1 MASTP
6 SIAQGQLSGR
16 AAGRWLLLIHQLP
29 PEPAYLRVK
38 VRRQLQRIGALPLKN
53 SVYVLPNRE
62 ESLEDFQWLRR
73 MILDDGGEATV
84 SVADFLEGATD
95 ESLEDQFRNV
105 SRAAYSEFVKTVR
118 ESDGS
123 EKELDRLRSR
133 LDDLAG
139 KDWFGAPGR
148 SEAERTLDEIASAGS
163 RDSGAAGLPV
173 ANRPEGATWVTRCDV
188 HVDRIASAWLIRRF
202 IDPAAHFRFV
212 HADGKTR
219 RGELRFDMF
228 DGEYTH
234 EGDRCTFQTLVARFG
249 LSRPALDAIG
259 EIVHDIDYK
268 IETSARP
275 ETGTIR
281 LLINGICLSRERDED
296 RLEAGRAL
304 FDSLYATFD
313 AMD

>member
-1 MASTP
+1 
-6 SIAQGQLSGR
+6 LSGGR
-16 AAGRWLLLIHQLP
+16 AVGRWLLLIHQLP

-53 SVYVLPNRE
+53 SVYVLPNRD

-95 ESLEDQFRNV
+95 QGLEDQFCNV

-118 ESDGS
+118 QSDGS
-123 EKELDRLRSR
+123 GKELDRLRSR
-133 LDDLAG
+133 LADLEN
-139 KDWFGAPGR
+139 KDWFDAPGR
-148 SEAERTLDEIASAGS
+148 GDAERTLDEIASAGS
-163 RDSGAAGLPV
+163 RDSGAAGLPA
-173 ANRPEGATWVTRCDV
+173 ANRPEGATWVTRRDV
-188 HVDRIASAWLIRRF
+188 HVDRMASAWLIRRF
-202 IDPAAHFRFV
+202 IDPSAHFRFV
-212 HADGKTR
+212 DADGKTR

-228 DGEYTH
+228 EGEYTH

-249 LSRPALDAIG
+249 LSRPALEAIG

-268 IETSARP
+268 IETSVRA
-275 ETGTIR
+275 ETVTIR

-296 RLEAGRAL
+296 RIEAGRAL
-304 FDSLYATFD
+304 FDSLYANVD
-313 AMD
+313 AMG